1 MVYIDDTELTAQVIA
16 ILEPITPVP
25 KNERRHNFHG

>member
-16 ILEPITPVP
+16 ILEPITPIP
-25 KNERRHNFHG
+25 KKRKKA